1 MGNVAGRGGIFPVQ
15 KQFRAIISALAFM
28 LWAAP
33 ACADRINVYAAASLK
48 DALDDII
55 KQYQAD
61 SRNTAVGV
69 YAASSA
75 LAKQIENGAPADIF
89 ISADLD
95 WMNYLDTRKLLQP
108 NTRLDLLRNRLVLI
122 AAGESRIETE
132 IKPGFP
138 LAQLLGGG
146 RLAIADPESVPAGK
160 YGRAALENLGVWASV
175 SNRIARAENVRA
187 ALVLVARGEAPL
199 GIVYRTDALVEK
211 KVRIVGEFPADT
223 HPPIVFPAAIVASA
237 QSSAARRFLS
247 FLSSP
252 PARKIWEKYGFTMA
266 N

>member
-1 MGNVAGRGGIFPVQ
+1 LRTQLA
-15 KQFRAIISALAFM
+15 AIISALAFM
-28 LWAAP
+28 VWAAP

-55 KQYQAD
+55 KQYQAE
-61 SRNTAVGV
+61 SGNTAVGV
-69 YAASSA
+69 YAASST

-95 WMNYLDTRKLLQP
+95 WMNYLETRKLLQP
-108 NTRLDLLRNRLVLI
+108 NTRLNLLRNRLVLI
-122 AAGESRIETE
+122 APGDSRIETE

-138 LAQLLGGG
+138 LAELLGDG
-146 RLAIADPESVPAGK
+146 RLAMADPESVPAGK

-175 SNRIARAENVRA
+175 AKRIARAENVRA

-199 GIVYRTDALVEK
+199 GIVYRTDALAEK
-211 KVRIVGEFPADT
+211 KVRIIGEFPAET
-223 HPPIVFPAAIVASA
+223 HPPIVYPAAMVASA

-252 PARKIWEKYGFTMA
+252 PARKIWEKFGFTMA